1 MRNLRVPA
9 IFAFLVVLSVPSF
22 GQGRTQWRT
31 AGDIEEGVRGTV
43 VATVV
48 DVNEGNSQ
56 LQVSADDDRYN
67 NIRVLTDSVST
78 TYNGFGGV
86 INGSPE
92 IFTGTSGF
100 SNLRTNDRIEI
111 RGTGRATGLVQADQI
126 TLLGRAVAA
135 PQTGVGQTRTPGS
148 ISTPMPPAS
157 TAAPASTGVEGT
169 IRDIDAAGGIVVVE
183 TDRREIF
190 RVRTT
195 STTPVYYNG
204 DVYQIRNLEVGDRVR
219 IETDAAAA
227 SAGSEV
233 RARAIDVVRGVQEG
247 RSNLRVSSV
256 TGRVAQVDRAT
267 NSLRIDTGLGQPVRV
282 DLSQAADS
290 TGRPLHVTD
299 FRVGDR
305 VEITGTTGANASQFV
320 ATTVR
325 FTQQPAAAA
334 AAPPPVAAPQ
344 SPADFTDYATVTLS
358 GTVTDTLQNS
368 ATLGVRDRATSRVV
382 DVFVTNDFAVR
393 TKTGG
398 YQSADKLAV
407 GDNILLK
414 AFRDPNGILIA
425 QTIRLR

>member
-1 MRNLRVPA
+1 MRNLRIPA
-9 IFAFLVVLSVPSF
+9 IVAFLAALSVPSF

-43 VATVV
+43 VGTVV

-56 LQVSADDDRYN
+56 LQLSADDDRYN

-78 TYNGFGGV
+78 TYSGFGGV

-92 IFTGTSGF
+92 VFTGTSGF
-100 SNLRTNDRIEI
+100 SNVRMNDRVEI
-111 RGTGRATGLVQADQI
+111 RGTGRGTGVVLADQI
-126 TLLGRAVAA
+126 TLLGRPVAA
-135 PQTGVGQTRTPGS
+135 PQTGVGQTRMPNS

-157 TAAPASTGVEGT
+157 TAAPALTGVEGT
-169 IRDIDAAGGIVVVE
+169 VRDVDAAGGMVVVE
-183 TDRREIF
+183 TDRRELF
-190 RVRTT
+190 RVRTA

-204 DVYQIRNLEVGDRVR
+204 DVYQVRNLEVGDQVRV
-219 IETDAAAA
+219 ETDGAAA

-233 RARAIDVVRGVQEG
+233 RARSIDVVRGVQEG
-247 RSNLRVSSV
+247 RSNLRVSSLA
-256 TGRVAQVDRAT
+256 GRVAQVDRAT
-267 NSLRIDTGLGQPVRV
+267 NSVRIDTGLGQPVRV
-282 DLSQAADS
+282 DLSQASDS
-290 TGRPLHVTD
+290 TGRPLQATD

-320 ATTVR
+320 ASTVR
-325 FTQQPAAAA
+325 FTQA
-334 AAPPPVAAPQ
+334 PPVAAPAPVTPPSAQ
-344 SPADFTDYATVTLS
+344 PDFTDYATVTLS

-368 ATLGVRDRATSRVV
+368 ATLGVRDRATGRVV
-382 DVFVTNDFAVR
+382 DVFITDDFAVR

-425 QTIRLR
+425 QTIRMR